1 MSKLRVFTLVP
12 LLTVAVLLACTPS
25 ATSDIESIVSS
36 DVSVEDAAAATVKA
50 MSIEGAVQATLEAMA
65 PEATETPTPQPI
77 GQAPTPDNQSVSNP
91 TVVINIAATS
101 TVTEST
107 GTVTP
112 TATVVIEVPEPT
124 STVTS
129 VSVSSL
135 STPVVQVATPTSI
148 VSASI
153 ETVTATAAVIP
164 TIVPSP
170 VAVPT
175 PIPEPTA
182 TPTPTPVPLNYNII
196 EGTTPIGTSG
206 YNYTLQGF
214 SVEDYDLISD
224 LISTQIKWGD
234 SPDYQQVSVMQGTGE
249 ILANHTF
256 TSGGA
261 FYGEIRLVSISTGE
275 VLASQTITIVM
286 NLGDIPTAVPTIAVI
301 DVATPTSTV
310 SAGVTPTF
318 TPTIGPSP
326 TPTPTPTV
334 GPTPTPTVTPTPAPT
349 AVPVYD
355 KIVFVDTDNLS
366 GRQGIWI
373 MNSDGSN
380 KTNLT
385 STWDG
390 NPPVNPKLS
399 PLGNK
404 IVFNGPDAAGPA
416 IVGLPT
422 HDAIWVMD
430 PNGSNRVQLTNP
442 DTFGY
447 GSDRDPS
454 WSPDGTKIVYR
465 GGRRA
470 FTDAL
475 QSGIWIMNSDGSDA
489 KRIWQSSDEISQNIP
504 DPVFSPDG
512 TKIAFGKNSDIYVIN
527 SDGTNLT
534 QLTENSNPSWTN
546 KPAWSPDVNKITYAS
561 STGTIWVMDA
571 DGTNKTDLNVSG
583 RRPRWSPDGTKIIF
597 GNNSPAV
604 SYNGIYVMNADGTN
618 VVQLSNTGKDPHW
631 GPAAP

>member
-65 PEATETPTPQPI
+65 PDATETPTPQPI

-91 TVVINIAATS
+91 TVVIEIAATS
-101 TVTEST
+101 AVTESASL
-107 GTVTP
+107 VTP
-112 TATVVIEVPEPT
+112 TVVIEVPEPT

-182 TPTPTPVPLNYNII
+182 TPTPTPIPLNYNII

-234 SPDYQQVSVMQGTGE
+234 SNDYQQVSVMQGTGE

-286 NLGDIPTAVPTIAVI
+286 NLGDIPTAVPTISVI
-301 DVATPTSTV
+301 DVATPTATV
-310 SAGVTPTF
+310 SAGVTPTATAAVVVVQPTS
-318 TPTIGPSP
+318 TPTCDMSGWINIKVIERVNENTPRYDEHSVPIVGANVQITGDLQETGTTDDDGNFTFSVCSGSGGYEIEITASHPDADDGNGYQVYRNVVAFDGFRPLFAVKKNGTSGISFGDPSEVPVWTPLSGPS
-326 TPTPTPTV
+326 
-334 GPTPTPTVTPTPAPT
+334 
-349 AVPVYD
+349 
-355 KIVFVDTDNLS
+355 
-366 GRQGIWI
+366 
-373 MNSDGSN
+373 
-380 KTNLT
+380 
-385 STWDG
+385 
-390 NPPVNPKLS
+390 
-399 PLGNK
+399 
-404 IVFNGPDAAGPA
+404 
-416 IVGLPT
+416 
-422 HDAIWVMD
+422 
-430 PNGSNRVQLTNP
+430 
-442 DTFGY
+442 
-447 GSDRDPS
+447 
-454 WSPDGTKIVYR
+454 
-465 GGRRA
+465 
-470 FTDAL
+470 
-475 QSGIWIMNSDGSDA
+475 
-489 KRIWQSSDEISQNIP
+489 
-504 DPVFSPDG
+504 
-512 TKIAFGKNSDIYVIN
+512 
-527 SDGTNLT
+527 
-534 QLTENSNPSWTN
+534 
-546 KPAWSPDVNKITYAS
+546 
-561 STGTIWVMDA
+561 
-571 DGTNKTDLNVSG
+571 
-583 RRPRWSPDGTKIIF
+583 
-597 GNNSPAV
+597 
-604 SYNGIYVMNADGTN
+604 
-618 VVQLSNTGKDPHW
+618 
-631 GPAAP
+631 